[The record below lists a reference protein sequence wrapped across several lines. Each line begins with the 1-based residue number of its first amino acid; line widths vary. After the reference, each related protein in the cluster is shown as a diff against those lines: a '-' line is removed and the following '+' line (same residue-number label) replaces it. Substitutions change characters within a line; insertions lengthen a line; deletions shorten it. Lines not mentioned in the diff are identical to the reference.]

1 MMTDPLPLPGHRAA
15 SGTAIAAALFAAVL
29 VVGCQKSEPP
39 PPVTSTRPMAVDTPP
54 PAYPAELACEGTGGQ
69 VLLMLTIGVEG
80 KPTEARMLRSSGVAA
95 LDTAAQ
101 EAIRDWRFEPAKV
114 NGSPQPAKINVPI
127 TFTPPAVR
135 PAECF
140 VLDEKKGKEL

>member
-1 MMTDPLPLPGHRAA
+1 MMTYPNPFPGHRAA
-15 SGTAIAAALFAAVL
+15 FASVVTAAVL
-29 VVGCQKSEPP
+29 LGGCQKSEPP
-39 PPVTSTRPMAVDTPP
+39 PPVTTTRPMAIDTPP
-54 PAYPAELACEGTGGQ
+54 PVYPAELACEGTGGQ

-80 KPTEARMLRSSGVAA
+80 KPTEARMLRSSGVQA

-101 EAIRDWRFEPAKV
+101 EAIRNWRFEPGKV
-114 NGSPQPAKINVPI
+114 NNRPQPAKINVPI

-140 VLDEKKGKEL
+140 VLDEKGKDKL

>member
-1 MMTDPLPLPGHRAA
+1 MMTSPMPVPGHLAV
-15 SGTAIAAALFAAVL
+15 SGTAIAAALTAAL
-29 VVGCQKSEPP
+29 LLGGCQKSEPP
-39 PPVTSTRPMAVDTPP
+39 PPVTSTRPMAIDTPP

-80 KPTEARMLRSSGVAA
+80 KPTDARMLRSSGVPA
-95 LDTAAQ
+95 LDAAAQ
-101 EAIRDWRFEPAKV
+101 EAIRNWRFEPGKV
-114 NGSPQPAKINVPI
+114 NGRPQPAKINVPI

-140 VLDEKKGKEL
+140 VLDEKGKDKL